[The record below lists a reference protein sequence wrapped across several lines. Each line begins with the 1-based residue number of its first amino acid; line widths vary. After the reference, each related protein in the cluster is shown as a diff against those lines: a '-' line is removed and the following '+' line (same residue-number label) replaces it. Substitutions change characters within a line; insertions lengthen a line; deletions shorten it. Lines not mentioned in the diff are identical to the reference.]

1 MIISMKK
8 YYFIMLLITLI
19 LLTGQICFSKVNNE
33 SLDGKV
39 VIIDPGHGGKDAGTS
54 VGSVLEKDINLKI
67 SLLLKKRLEEYGV
80 NVIMTR
86 DGDYDLSN
94 PKADHRKKSD
104 FDNRIELINSSNAD
118 MYLSIHINYLD
129 DLSVNGIQTFY
140 SKDNEEIA
148 NLIQEGFMN
157 DLKTHLEAK
166 RLSSSIYMYKQLNI
180 PGVLIEC
187 GFLGNSNDRKNLL
200 NNDYHEKI
208 VNSIINSLKRYY
220 N

>member
-1 MIISMKK
+1 
-8 YYFIMLLITLI
+8 
-19 LLTGQICFSKVNNE
+19 
-33 SLDGKV
+33 
-39 VIIDPGHGGKDAGTS
+39 
-54 VGSVLEKDINLKI
+54 
-67 SLLLKKRLEEYGV
+67 
-80 NVIMTR
+80 
-86 DGDYDLSN
+86 
-94 PKADHRKKSD
+94 
-104 FDNRIELINSSNAD
+104 
-118 MYLSIHINYLD
+118 
-129 DLSVNGIQTFY
+129 
-140 SKDNEEIA
+140 
-148 NLIQEGFMN
+148 MN